1 MQAVSDPQK
10 RRDGAKAMITAIDST
25 ISQVG
30 GLGLQGQGIVN
41 AFASN
46 CSSNQVN
53 DLLKGWAFGD
63 VLQGLGIQDDVQF
76 LKALEDVKD
85 AMEAVQ

>member
-1 MQAVSDPQK
+1 MQSVNDPQK
-10 RRDGAKAMITAIDST
+10 RREGAIAMIAAIDST
-25 ISQVG
+25 VSQAG

-41 AFASN
+41 AFAAN

-63 VLQGLGIQDDVQF
+63 VLQGLGIQTDEQF
-76 LKALEDVKD
+76 LKALEDVKT
-85 AMEAVQ
+85 AMGAIR